1 VGIVPE
7 LTPSNISLIL
17 NPIKTELPILIN
29 LQINLSLD
37 LEGINNE
44 MPKVPA

>member
-1 VGIVPE
+1 VEIGPD

-17 NPIKTELPILIN
+17 NPIKSELPTLIN
-29 LQINLSLD
+29 LQIDLSLD

-44 MPKVPA
+44 MLEMPV